1 MESSLHTVKPRIKKG
16 ECAFTLIEL
25 VVVIGV
31 IAILAALLLP
41 VLARSKEKTYRTQ
54 CSSNLKQIA
63 VAFQL
68 YAGEHDD
75 RLPGPV
81 WLGFYE
87 NYDDQDTTRLPYY
100 ISTYVGLPAPRPAP
114 QNMALARCPSAARRW
129 SPPDPGTPLMGLNMP
144 LSYMANPVVTNIN
157 SGVVTRP
164 FGYPSALAPPFTN
177 ANEAPKRLREIYN
190 PSLSWALTDVDQQN
204 GFPAAQY
211 FWYQPINPAHGNIRN
226 QLYFDSHVAATPQ

>member
-1 MESSLHTVKPRIKKG
+1 MNRHIQKHER
-16 ECAFTLIEL
+16 AFTLVEL
-25 VVVIGV
+25 LLVIGT
-31 IAILAALLLP
+31 IAILAALFLP
-41 VLARSKEKTYRTQ
+41 GLARAKEKANRTQ
-54 CSSNLKQIA
+54 CGNNLRQVA

-68 YAGEHDD
+68 YASEHDD

-87 NYDDQDTTRLPYY
+87 NYDNQDKTRLPYY
-100 ISTYVGLPAPRPAP
+100 IATYMGRPAPRSTP
-114 QNMALARCPSAARRW
+114 QNMPLARCPSAARLW
-129 SPPDPGTPLMGLNMP
+129 FAAEAGTPLMALTMP

-164 FGYPSALAPPFTN
+164 FGYPSSLAPPFTN
-177 ANEAPKRLREIYN
+177 VDEAPKRLREIYN

-211 FWYQPINPAHGNIRN
+211 YWYQPINPAHGNVRN
-226 QLYFDSHVAATPQ
+226 QLFFDSHVAAVPQ

>member
-1 MESSLHTVKPRIKKG
+1 MKKSES
-16 ECAFTLIEL
+16 AFTLVEL
-25 VVVIGV
+25 MIVIGV

-41 VLARSKEKTYRTQ
+41 VLARAKEKTCRTQ
-54 CSSNLKQIA
+54 CGNNLKQIA

-68 YAGEHDD
+68 YASEHDD

-87 NYDDQDTTRLPYY
+87 NYDNQDATRLPYY
-100 ISTYVGLPAPRPAP
+100 IATYMGLPAPRSTP
-114 QNMALARCPSAARRW
+114 QNMLLARCPSAARHW
-129 SPPDPGTPLMGLNMP
+129 FSADPGTPLMALTMP

-164 FGYPSALAPPFTN
+164 FGYPHSQTPPFTN
-177 ANEAPKRLREIYN
+177 ADEAPKRLREIYN
-190 PSLSWALTDVDQQN
+190 PALSWALTDVDQQN

-211 FWYQPINPAHGNIRN
+211 FWYQPINPAHGNVRN